1 MTQNGS
7 ESNYLQTLLQLG
19 QTLNASLNLDQV
31 LHVAIEQV
39 VDFVR
44 AERGFILLVDET
56 THRIE
61 GKAVHNIDP
70 AALEAALRGRD
81 PANRPEISRTIVE
94 QAVKEQIPIVST
106 NAMEDPRFG
115 GSTSVRLASVRSV
128 LCVPLLAQG
137 KNLGII
143 YLDSRVRNAIFEDRH
158 VEMVTAFANQAAV
171 AIENA
176 RLYESLRRSLEEK
189 SRLDREL
196 QETETERLALEE
208 ANRLKSDYVGYVSHE
223 LRSPLTTIRGYVQTL
238 KTDPDMDAQTRA
250 DFYETIE
257 AEADRM
263 LALINELLDSARLE
277 AGRPL
282 TLNTRPVQLA
292 PLIERL
298 ARSLRFHKYWSEN
311 HRVKLEVGPL
321 PEIEADEDK
330 VAQILTNLLNNAVKY
345 SPQGGP
351 ITLSARTEDGG
362 IRVSVSDEGMGITAE
377 HQAKLFTKFER
388 LDGSHIDRIP
398 GTGLGL
404 YLTRHLVEL
413 HGGSITCE
421 SEPSRGTTFTVFLP
435 ARPPAI
441 RD

>member
-1 MTQNGS
+1 MSENGS
-7 ESNYLQTLLQLG
+7 ESSYLQTLLQLG

-44 AERGFILLVDET
+44 AERGFILLVDEG

-81 PANRPEISRTIVE
+81 PSNHPEISRTIVE
-94 QAVKEQIPIVST
+94 KAVKEQIPIVST

-176 RLYESLRRSLEEK
+176 RLYESLRHSLDEK
-189 SRLDREL
+189 NRLDQEL
-196 QETETERLALEE
+196 QEKETQRLASEE

-238 KTDPDMDAQTRA
+238 KADTSMDARTCA

-277 AGRPL
+277 AGREL
-282 TLNTRPVQLA
+282 TLNTRAVQLA
-292 PLIERL
+292 PVLERL
-298 ARSLRFHKYWSEN
+298 ARSLRFHKHWTEN
-311 HRVKLEVGPL
+311 HRVELDIGNL
-321 PEIEADEDK
+321 SEIEADEDK

-345 SPQGGP
+345 SPQGG
-351 ITLSARTEDGG
+351 IIKLSAGEEDGG
-362 IRVSVSDEGMGITAE
+362 IRFSVTDDGVGITPE
-377 HQAKLFTKFER
+377 QQAKLFTKFER
-388 LDGSHIDRIP
+388 LDRGQIERIP

-404 YLTRHLVEL
+404 FLTRHLVEL
-413 HGGSITCE
+413 HGGAISCE
-421 SEPSRGTTFTVFLP
+421 SAPARGSTFTVFLP
-435 ARPPAI
+435 RRPAAI
-441 RD
+441 HE